1 MLATTSDA
9 DVERAVAAFGAPSMA
24 YRTFRVEPP
33 TPNGAAQGQ
42 STAVAFP
49 LLAAALPETA
59 GATVPAPLP
68 ASVAATPV
76 VDTPSPPP
84 QGAEAWPSPAATS
97 PQPGDRDAGGA
108 RLGVSPREPA
118 GPIPAEQERAWQGT
132 EVRQPAPEQLV
143 RSTPLASVF
152 RMLRGEPAR
161 RDKPP
166 EPRPG
171 LLQDVF
177 RRL

>member
-1 MLATTSDA
+1 MLATRSDA
-9 DVERAVAAFGAPSMA
+9 DVERAIAAFGAPSMP

-33 TPNGAAQGQ
+33 TPNAAAPSQ

-49 LLAAALPETA
+49 LLVAALPETA
-59 GATVPAPLP
+59 GVPA
-68 ASVAATPV
+68 
-76 VDTPSPPP
+76 PSPPP
-84 QGAEAWPSPAATS
+84 QGAEAWPSPVATS
-97 PQPGDRDAGGA
+97 LPA
-108 RLGVSPREPA
+108 EPA
-118 GPIPAEQERAWQGT
+118 APIPADQEPAWRGT
-132 EVRQPAPEQLV
+132 EARQAAHEQAV

-152 RMLRGEPAR
+152 RLLRGEPIR

>member
-33 TPNGAAQGQ
+33 TPNVAAQSQ

-59 GATVPAPLP
+59 GVPAPAPLP
-68 ASVAATPV
+68 ASVTATPV
-76 VDTPSPPP
+76 ADTPSPPL

-97 PQPGDRDAGGA
+97 LPP
-108 RLGVSPREPA
+108 EPA
-118 GPIPAEQERAWQGT
+118 APIPADQERAWRGT
-132 EVRQPAPEQLV
+132 EVRQAAHEQAV

-152 RMLRGEPAR
+152 RLLRGEPAR
-161 RDKPP
+161 RDKPS

>member
-1 MLATTSDA
+1 MLATRSDA
-9 DVERAVAAFGAPSMA
+9 DVERAVAAFGAPSMP

-33 TPNGAAQGQ
+33 TPNAAAQSQ
-42 STAVAFP
+42 STEVAFP

-59 GATVPAPLP
+59 GVPAPAP
-68 ASVAATPV
+68 STATVTATPV
-76 VDTPSPPP
+76 ADAPSPPP
-84 QGAEAWPSPAATS
+84 HGVEAWPAPVATS
-97 PQPGDRDAGGA
+97 LPPEAA
-108 RLGVSPREPA
+108 A
-118 GPIPAEQERAWQGT
+118 PIPADQERAWRGI
-132 EVRQPAPEQLV
+132 EARQAAHEQAV
-143 RSTPLASVF
+143 RSTPLASMF
-152 RMLRGEPAR
+152 RMLRGEPIR

>member
-9 DVERAVAAFGAPSMA
+9 DVERAVAAFGAPSMP

-33 TPNGAAQGQ
+33 TPNAAAPSQ

-59 GATVPAPLP
+59 GGPAPAPLP
-68 ASVAATPV
+68 ASVTATATPV
-76 VDTPSPPP
+76 ADTPSPPH
-84 QGAEAWPSPAATS
+84 GAEAWPLPEATSLPPEPAA
-97 PQPGDRDAGGA
+97 A
-108 RLGVSPREPA
+108 
-118 GPIPAEQERAWQGT
+118 IPADQGRPWRGT
-132 EVRQPAPEQLV
+132 EVRQAAHEQAV

-152 RMLRGEPAR
+152 RMLRGEPIR
-161 RDKPP
+161 RDHPP

>member
-1 MLATTSDA
+1 MLATPSDA
-9 DVERAVAAFGAPSMA
+9 DVERAVAAFGAPSMP

-33 TPNGAAQGQ
+33 TPNAAAQSQ

-59 GATVPAPLP
+59 GVPAPAPPP
-68 ASVAATPV
+68 ATVTTSRVAEA
-76 VDTPSPPP
+76 PSPPP
-84 QGAEAWPSPAATS
+84 QGAEIWPLPEATPLPPEPAA
-97 PQPGDRDAGGA
+97 
-108 RLGVSPREPA
+108 
-118 GPIPAEQERAWQGT
+118 PIPADHERAWRGT
-132 EVRQPAPEQLV
+132 EARQAAHEQAV
-143 RSTPLASVF
+143 RSTPLASMF
-152 RMLRGEPAR
+152 RMLRGEPIR

-166 EPRPG
+166 ELRPG

>member
-9 DVERAVAAFGAPSMA
+9 DVERAVAAFGAPSMP

-33 TPNGAAQGQ
+33 TPNAAPQSQ
-42 STAVAFP
+42 STALAFP

-59 GATVPAPLP
+59 GVPAPAPPP
-68 ASVAATPV
+68 ATVTATPV
-76 VDTPSPPP
+76 ADAPSTPP
-84 QGAEAWPSPAATS
+84 QGAEIWPLPKATPLPPDPAA
-97 PQPGDRDAGGA
+97 
-108 RLGVSPREPA
+108 
-118 GPIPAEQERAWQGT
+118 PIPANQERAWRGT
-132 EVRQPAPEQLV
+132 EVRQAAHEQTG

-152 RMLRGEPAR
+152 RLLRGEPIR